1 MQQVPVTEN
10 TLPPVI
16 DVELYDDS
24 GILPDVQETRGNL
37 QEMLDLLEEH
47 YGIKPSSTQLP
58 IPIANTSAVFRES
71 TPSGSAITI
80 TSRILTGHS
89 GSTPTPEC
97 FRAMTAIRCTS
108 T

>member
-24 GILPDVQETRGNL
+24 GILPDVQETRDNL

-47 YGIKPSSTQLP
+47 YGVKPILYAAP
-58 IPIANTSAVFRES
+58 NTYRKYISCFQES

-97 FRAMTAIRCTS
+97 FRL
-108 T
+108 